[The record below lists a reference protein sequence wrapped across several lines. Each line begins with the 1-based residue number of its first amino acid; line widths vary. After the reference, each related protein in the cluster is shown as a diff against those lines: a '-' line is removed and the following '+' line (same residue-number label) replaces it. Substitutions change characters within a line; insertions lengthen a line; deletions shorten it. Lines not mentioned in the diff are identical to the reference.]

1 MSSFSQWPDAVLSP
15 QYWGWLL
22 QGWLMTIWATLL
34 VVVCSSV
41 LGIFLAVARSSARP
55 WLQWLARLYLSL
67 FRNTPLLVQL
77 FFWYF
82 GLPALLPESV
92 VAWLNTEHVLG
103 LGLAQLAWPSFEFIA
118 AIIGM
123 VFYSTAY
130 VGEEIRA
137 GFNGVS
143 HTQIHAGLALGMKR
157 GQVLRYIVLPQAL
170 ATITSPLLG
179 QYMNIIKNTSLGMTI
194 GLVELSYRAR
204 QAEAETFQSFQV
216 YGITTLL
223 YIVLILVVELLSQHL
238 ARRRRWGRVQPG
250 RA

>member
-41 LGIFLAVARSSARP
+41 LGIFLAVARSSAQL
-55 WLQWLARLYLSL
+55 WLQWLSRLYLSL

-170 ATITSPLLG
+170 AIIKPALFG
-179 QYMNIIKNTSLGMTI
+179 QYMNIAKNTSLGMAV
-194 GLVELSYRAR
+194 GLMELSYRSR
-204 QAEAETFQSFQV
+204 QAEAETFMSFQV
-216 YGITTLL
+216 YGIGTVL
-223 YIVLILVVELLSQHL
+223 YILLVLAIGMAGRKLG
-238 ARRRRWGRVQPG
+238 RRKVWQG
-250 RA
+250 A

>member
-1 MSSFSQWPDAVLSP
+1 MFGELLAP
-15 QYWGWLL
+15 QYLHWLL
-22 QGWLMTIWATLL
+22 DGFVLTLILSLLTCLVATGLGFLL
-34 VVVCSSV
+34 C
-41 LGIFLAVARSSARP
+41 
-55 WLQWLARLYLSL
+55 LARLSPLRVWSWPARAYLAL

-170 ATITSPLLG
+170 AIIKPALFG
-179 QYMNIIKNTSLGMTI
+179 QYMNIAKNTSLGMVV
-194 GLVELSYRAR
+194 GLMELSYRSR
-204 QAEAETFQSFQV
+204 QAEAETFMSFQV
-216 YGITTLL
+216 YGIGTVL
-223 YIVLILVVELLSQHL
+223 YILLVLAIGMAGRKLG
-238 ARRRRWGRVQPG
+238 RRKVWQG
-250 RA
+250 A

>member
-55 WLQWLARLYLSL
+55 WLQWLSRLYLSL

-170 ATITSPLLG
+170 AIIKPALFG
-179 QYMNIIKNTSLGMTI
+179 QYMNIAKNTSLGMVV
-194 GLVELSYRAR
+194 GLMELSYRSR
-204 QAEAETFQSFQV
+204 QAEAETFMSFQV
-216 YGITTLL
+216 YGIGTVL
-223 YIVLILVVELLSQHL
+223 YILLVLAIGMAGRKLG
-238 ARRRRWGRVQPG
+238 RRKVWQG
-250 RA
+250 A

>member
-41 LGIFLAVARSSARP
+41 LGVFLAVARSSAQL
-55 WLQWLARLYLSL
+55 WLQWLSRLYLSL

-103 LGLAQLAWPSFEFIA
+103 LGFAQLAWPSFEFIA

-157 GQVLRYIVLPQAL
+157 LQVLRHIVLPQAL
-170 ATITSPLLG
+170 AIIKPALFG
-179 QYMNIIKNTSLGMTI
+179 QYMNIAKNTSLGMAV
-194 GLVELSYRAR
+194 GLMELSYRSR
-204 QAEAETFQSFQV
+204 QAEAETFMSFQV
-216 YGITTLL
+216 YGIGTVL
-223 YIVLILVVELLSQHL
+223 YILLVLAIGMAGRKLG
-238 ARRRRWGRVQPG
+238 RRKVWQG
-250 RA
+250 A

>member
-41 LGIFLAVARSSARP
+41 LGIFLAVARSSAQP

-103 LGLAQLAWPSFEFIA
+103 LGFAQLAWPSFEFIA

-170 ATITSPLLG
+170 AIIKPALFG
-179 QYMNIIKNTSLGMTI
+179 QYMNIAKNTSLGMAV
-194 GLVELSYRAR
+194 GLMELSYRSQ
-204 QAEAETFQSFQV
+204 QAEAETFMSFQV
-216 YGITTLL
+216 YGIGTVL
-223 YIVLILVVELLSQHL
+223 YILLVLAIGMAGRKLG
-238 ARRRRWGRVQPG
+238 RRKVWQG
-250 RA
+250 A

>member
-103 LGLAQLAWPSFEFIA
+103 LGFAQLAWPSFEFIA

-170 ATITSPLLG
+170 AIIKPALFG
-179 QYMNIIKNTSLGMTI
+179 QYMNIAKNTSLGMAV
-194 GLVELSYRAR
+194 GLMELSYRSR
-204 QAEAETFQSFQV
+204 QAEAETFMSFQV
-216 YGITTLL
+216 YGIGTVL
-223 YIVLILVVELLSQHL
+223 YILLVLAIGMAGRKLG
-238 ARRRRWGRVQPG
+238 RRKVWQG
-250 RA
+250 A

>member
-1 MSSFSQWPDAVLSP
+1 MPALDWQGVLTGQP
-15 QYWGWLL
+15 
-22 QGWLMTIWATLL
+22 
-34 VVVCSSV
+34 
-41 LGIFLAVARSSARP
+41 
-55 WLQWLARLYLSL
+55 LQWILSGFLTTLWVTLAGMLLASLLALLFMLLRLSGGRPGNAVVSSWVSL

-103 LGLAQLAWPSFEFIA
+103 LGFAQLAWPSFEFIA

-170 ATITSPLLG
+170 AIIKPALFG
-179 QYMNIIKNTSLGMTI
+179 QYMNIAKNTSLGMAV
-194 GLVELSYRAR
+194 GLMELSYRSR
-204 QAEAETFQSFQV
+204 QAEAETFMSFQV
-216 YGITTLL
+216 YGIGTVL
-223 YIVLILVVELLSQHL
+223 YILLVLAIGMAGRKLG
-238 ARRRRWGRVQPG
+238 RRKVWQG
-250 RA
+250 A

>member
-103 LGLAQLAWPSFEFIA
+103 LGFAQLAWPSFEFIA

-170 ATITSPLLG
+170 AIIKPALFG
-179 QYMNIIKNTSLGMTI
+179 QYMNIAKNTSLGMAV
-194 GLVELSYRAR
+194 GLMELSYRSR
-204 QAEAETFQSFQV
+204 QAEAETFMSFQV
-216 YGITTLL
+216 YGIGTVL
-223 YIVLILVVELLSQHL
+223 YILRVLAIGMAGRKLG
-238 ARRRRWGRVQPG
+238 RRKVWQG
-250 RA
+250 A

>member
-1 MSSFSQWPDAVLSP
+1 MSDVSQWPEAVLSP

-41 LGIFLAVARSSARP
+41 LGIFLAVARSSAQL
-55 WLQWLARLYLSL
+55 WLQWLSRLYLSL

-103 LGLAQLAWPSFEFIA
+103 LGFAQLAWPSFEFIA

-170 ATITSPLLG
+170 AIIKPALFG
-179 QYMNIIKNTSLGMTI
+179 QYMNIAKNTSLGMVV
-194 GLVELSYRAR
+194 GLMELSYRSR
-204 QAEAETFQSFQV
+204 QAEAETFMSFQV
-216 YGITTLL
+216 YGIGTVL
-223 YIVLILVVELLSQHL
+223 YILLVLAIGMAGRKLG
-238 ARRRRWGRVQPG
+238 RRKVWQG
-250 RA
+250 A

>member
-103 LGLAQLAWPSFEFIA
+103 LGFAQLAWPSFEFIA

-157 GQVLRYIVLPQAL
+157 LQVLRHIVLPQAL
-170 ATITSPLLG
+170 AIIKPALFG
-179 QYMNIIKNTSLGMTI
+179 QYMNIAKNTSLGMAV
-194 GLVELSYRAR
+194 GLMELSYRSR
-204 QAEAETFQSFQV
+204 QAEAETFMSFQV
-216 YGITTLL
+216 YGIGTVL
-223 YIVLILVVELLSQHL
+223 YILLVLAIGMAGRKLG
-238 ARRRRWGRVQPG
+238 RRKVWQG
-250 RA
+250 A

>member
-41 LGIFLAVARSSARP
+41 LGIFLAVARSSAQL
-55 WLQWLARLYLSL
+55 WLQWLSRLYLSL

-157 GQVLRYIVLPQAL
+157 GQVLRYAHQGGMNPPVVVVHGNSLEGVTDSYKRYLEGRIRQHFNLTGTPLRVEMK
-170 ATITSPLLG
+170 TSHNP
-179 QYMNIIKNTSLGMTI
+179 Y
-194 GLVELSYRAR
+194 A
-204 QAEAETFQSFQV
+204 
-216 YGITTLL
+216 
-223 YIVLILVVELLSQHL
+223 
-238 ARRRRWGRVQPG
+238 
-250 RA
+250 

>member
-103 LGLAQLAWPSFEFIA
+103 LGFAQLAWPSFEFIA

-170 ATITSPLLG
+170 AIIKPALFG
-179 QYMNIIKNTSLGMTI
+179 QYMNIAKNTSLGMVV
-194 GLVELSYRAR
+194 GLMELSYRSR
-204 QAEAETFQSFQV
+204 QAEAETFMSFQV
-216 YGITTLL
+216 YGIGTVL
-223 YIVLILVVELLSQHL
+223 YILLVLAIGMAGRKLG
-238 ARRRRWGRVQPG
+238 RRKVWQG
-250 RA
+250 A

>member
-1 MSSFSQWPDAVLSP
+1 MPALDWQGVLAGQPLHWILSGFLTTL
-15 QYWGWLL
+15 WVTLTGIMLASLL
-22 QGWLMTIWATLL
+22 ALFFMLLRLSGGRFGTLI
-34 VVVCSSV
+34 VSCWV
-41 LGIFLAVARSSARP
+41 
-55 WLQWLARLYLSL
+55 SL

-170 ATITSPLLG
+170 AIIKPALFG
-179 QYMNIIKNTSLGMTI
+179 QYMNIAKNTSLGMAV
-194 GLVELSYRAR
+194 GLMELSYRSR
-204 QAEAETFQSFQV
+204 QAEAETFMSFQV
-216 YGITTLL
+216 YGIGTVL
-223 YIVLILVVELLSQHL
+223 YILLVLAIGMAGRKLG
-238 ARRRRWGRVQPG
+238 RRKVWQG
-250 RA
+250 A

>member
-1 MSSFSQWPDAVLSP
+1 MSDVSQWPEAVLSP

-41 LGIFLAVARSSARP
+41 LGIFLAVARSSAQL
-55 WLQWLARLYLSL
+55 WLQWLSRLYLSL

-103 LGLAQLAWPSFEFIA
+103 LGFAQLAWPSFEFIA

-170 ATITSPLLG
+170 AIIKPALFG
-179 QYMNIIKNTSLGMTI
+179 QYMNIAKNTSLGMAV
-194 GLVELSYRAR
+194 GLMELSYRSR
-204 QAEAETFQSFQV
+204 QAEAETFMSFQV
-216 YGITTLL
+216 YGIGTVL
-223 YIVLILVVELLSQHL
+223 YILLVLAIGMAGRKLG
-238 ARRRRWGRVQPG
+238 RRKVWQG
-250 RA
+250 A

>member
-41 LGIFLAVARSSARP
+41 LGIFLAVARSSAQP

-103 LGLAQLAWPSFEFIA
+103 FGFAQLAWPSFEFIA

-170 ATITSPLLG
+170 AIIKPALFG
-179 QYMNIIKNTSLGMTI
+179 QYMNIAKNTSLGMAV
-194 GLVELSYRAR
+194 GLMELSYRSR
-204 QAEAETFQSFQV
+204 QAEAETFMSFQV
-216 YGITTLL
+216 YGIGTVL
-223 YIVLILVVELLSQHL
+223 YILLVLAIGM
-238 ARRRRWGRVQPG
+238 AGRKLGKRKVWQG
-250 RA
+250 A

>member
-41 LGIFLAVARSSARP
+41 LGIFLAVARSSAQL
-55 WLQWLARLYLSL
+55 WLQWLSRLYLSL

-103 LGLAQLAWPSFEFIA
+103 LGFAQLAWPSFEFIA

-157 GQVLRYIVLPQAL
+157 LQVLRHIVLPQAL
-170 ATITSPLLG
+170 AIIKPALFG
-179 QYMNIIKNTSLGMTI
+179 QYMNIAKNTSLGMAV
-194 GLVELSYRAR
+194 GLMELSYRSR
-204 QAEAETFQSFQV
+204 QAEAETFMSFQV
-216 YGITTLL
+216 YGIGTVL
-223 YIVLILVVELLSQHL
+223 YILLVLAIGMAGRKLG
-238 ARRRRWGRVQPG
+238 RRKVWQG
-250 RA
+250 A

>member
-41 LGIFLAVARSSARP
+41 VGIFLAVARSSARP

-103 LGLAQLAWPSFEFIA
+103 LGFAQLAWPSFEFIA

-170 ATITSPLLG
+170 AIIKPALFG
-179 QYMNIIKNTSLGMTI
+179 QYMNIAKNTSLGMAV
-194 GLVELSYRAR
+194 GLMELSYRSR
-204 QAEAETFQSFQV
+204 QAEAETFMSFQV
-216 YGITTLL
+216 YGIGTVL
-223 YIVLILVVELLSQHL
+223 YILLVLAIGMAGRKLG
-238 ARRRRWGRVQPG
+238 RRKVWQG
-250 RA
+250 A

>member
-41 LGIFLAVARSSARP
+41 LGIFLAVARSSAQL
-55 WLQWLARLYLSL
+55 WLQWLSRLYLSL

-103 LGLAQLAWPSFEFIA
+103 LGFAQLAWPSFEFIA

-170 ATITSPLLG
+170 AIIKPALFG
-179 QYMNIIKNTSLGMTI
+179 QYMNIAKNTSLGMAV
-194 GLVELSYRAR
+194 GLMDLSYRSR
-204 QAEAETFQSFQV
+204 QAEAETFMSFQV
-216 YGITTLL
+216 YGIGTVL
-223 YIVLILVVELLSQHL
+223 YILLVLAIGMAGRKLG
-238 ARRRRWGRVQPG
+238 RRKVWQG
-250 RA
+250 A

>member
-41 LGIFLAVARSSARP
+41 LGIFLAVARSSAQL
-55 WLQWLARLYLSL
+55 WLQWLSRLYLSL

-103 LGLAQLAWPSFEFIA
+103 LGFAQLAWPSFEFIA

-157 GQVLRYIVLPQAL
+157 LQVLRHIVLPQAL
-170 ATITSPLLG
+170 AIIKPALFG
-179 QYMNIIKNTSLGMTI
+179 QYMNIAKNTSLGMAV
-194 GLVELSYRAR
+194 GLMELSYRSR
-204 QAEAETFQSFQV
+204 QAEAETFMSFQV
-216 YGITTLL
+216 YGIGTVL
-223 YIVLILVVELLSQHL
+223 YILLVLAIGMAGRKLG
-238 ARRRRWGRVQPG
+238 RRKVWQ
-250 RA
+250 AA

>member
-1 MSSFSQWPDAVLSP
+1 MSSFSQWPDDVLSP

-103 LGLAQLAWPSFEFIA
+103 LGFAQLAWPSFEFIA

-170 ATITSPLLG
+170 AIIKPALFG
-179 QYMNIIKNTSLGMTI
+179 QYMNIAKNTSLGMAV
-194 GLVELSYRAR
+194 GLMELSYRSR
-204 QAEAETFQSFQV
+204 QAEAETFMSFQV
-216 YGITTLL
+216 YGIGTVL
-223 YIVLILVVELLSQHL
+223 YILLVLAIGMAGRKLG
-238 ARRRRWGRVQPG
+238 RRKVWQG
-250 RA
+250 A